1 MKKFAVILA
10 GSGVFDGAEIHEAT
24 LTLLAIKKL
33 GADYE
38 IFAPDMPQHHVINH
52 ITGDEMHEQR
62 NVLVESARIA
72 RGNIRSL
79 TRFNADL
86 FDAIIIPGGFG
97 AAKNLCTWAFEGDNC
112 SVNPDAEKAIKGMYA
127 AKKPIGAMC
136 IAPVILGKLFSGTN
150 LTTGDDEAS
159 AEFIKKMGSDY
170 TKTKHGEVV
179 IDKTRKIFTAP
190 CYMLNSDIVQIAE
203 GTENLVKEMMKYMD

>member
-10 GSGVFDGAEIHEAT
+10 GSGVFDGTEIHEAT

-38 IFAPDMPQHHVINH
+38 IFAPDVPQHHVINH
-52 ITGDEMHEQR
+52 ITGEEMHEKR

-72 RGNIRSL
+72 RGKIKPL
-79 TRFNADL
+79 TRFNPDH
-86 FDAIIIPGGFG
+86 FDAVVLPGGFG
-97 AAKNLCTWAFEGDNC
+97 VAKNLCSWAFEGDNC
-112 SVNPDAEKAIKGMYA
+112 SVDPDVAKAIKGMYA

-150 LTTGDDEAS
+150 LTTGDDKAS
-159 AEFIKKMGSDY
+159 ADFIKKMGSGY
-170 TKTKHGEVV
+170 TKTSHGEVV
-179 IDKTRKIFTAP
+179 IDKSRKIFTTP
-190 CYMLNSDIVQIAE
+190 CYMLDADIVQIAE
-203 GTENLVKEMMKYMD
+203 GTENLVIEMKKYI